1 MLNHEPGSWQDP
13 AKILEGSLEVR
24 IPARCWIMNQDP
36 GRIGKDPCRIQSHEP
51 GSWQDPEKILEGSL
65 GVRIPGECRIMN
77 QDPAKIL
84 PGTWKVRIPEDVES
98 STRILQKGPCRVHRR
113 IPGGC
118 QIIKVDPGKQGS
130 LWVPKSL
137 ARIPQSS
144 LKNL

>member
-24 IPARCWIMNQDP
+24 IPARCWIMN
-36 GRIGKDPCRIQSHEP
+36 RILAGSCKYPSRILKGKDPCRIQSHEP

-98 STRILQKGPCRVHRR
+98 STRILQKGPCRVLRR

-118 QIIKVDPGKQGS
+118 QIIKVDPGNKDPCGF
-130 LWVPKSL
+130 L
-137 ARIPQSS
+137 
-144 LKNL
+144 NH